1 MRDPKVEFVEEVSHA
16 TTFPERAPAL
26 PQAATNLHV
35 STREARTRRPF
46 AALHCRRYPF
56 RAKRGQKRLFDD
68 DHLFDVSGLVPIT
81 STTEGVDRDWSPNR
95 STAKRTVL
103 VSPSSLAAADLM
115 NSHGSRMASSSG
127 WPVDSEAGNGKIG
140 RGGCNAMDQSA
151 AVDP

>member
-1 MRDPKVEFVEEVSHA
+1 MEFVEEVSHA
-16 TTFPERAPAL
+16 TSYKRVPAL

-46 AALHCRRYPF
+46 AALHSRCPL
-56 RAKRGQKRLFDD
+56 RAKRGQNRLFDD
-68 DHLFDVSGLVPIT
+68 DHLFDVSGPVPIT

-95 STAKRTVL
+95 STAERTVL

-127 WPVDSEAGNGKIG
+127 WPVDREAGNGKIG